1 MTELCGQLQTVIS
14 DYFNRYPNTS
24 VNSLALKSGV
34 GATTLRRIMKGGLKG
49 DPAPHTILNI
59 ASAVTKEKRLSVL
72 VNMFDGPMGALLKDT
87 FSPFVETSSE
97 HKMCDDLNVELQD
110 FTKYMIYKCA
120 ANSAGVKSSWVIDNF
135 GKAGLEKMKEL
146 ISSEFLNGG
155 PEVFH
160 ASEKDFSLDVEV
172 AAKHLPE
179 MVKFY
184 KASEIAEG
192 KNLFY
197 SLSESISEEGIAEVK
212 KIQKEAIQNI
222 YRVMNDTKFAGD
234 IHYMALAITDT
245 MSCTNDSS
253 EVIQ

>member
-1 MTELCGQLQTVIS
+1 MTELCGQLQSVIG

-34 GATTLRRIMKGGLKG
+34 GATTLRRIIKGGLKG

-72 VNMFDGPMGALLKDT
+72 VNMFDGPMGDILKET
-87 FSPFVETSSE
+87 FSPFIETSSD
-97 HKMCDDLNVELQD
+97 HKICDDLNTELKD

-120 ANSAGVKSSWVIDNF
+120 ANRAGVKSSWVIDNF
-135 GKAGLEKMKEL
+135 GKAGLDKMKDL
-146 ISSEFLNGG
+146 ISSQLLTGG

-160 ASEKDFSLDVEV
+160 ANEKNFSLDLKV
-172 AAKHLPE
+172 AAAHLPE
-179 MVKFY
+179 MVRFY
-184 KASEIAEG
+184 KASEVSSG

-197 SLSESISEEGIAEVK
+197 SLSESLSDEGIAEVK

-222 YRVMNDTKFAGD
+222 YRVMNEKKYSGDT
-234 IHYMALAITDT
+234 HYMALTMTDT
-245 MSCTNDSS
+245 MSRSDNSG
-253 EVIQ
+253 EVLQ